1 MSSKIIGADSDFFS
15 NLAVN
20 AALQVKTE
28 KDGKAKCP
36 ISNIHVLK
44 SHGQSILDSQLVDGF
59 ALNCTR
65 AAQGM
70 PTIVKNAKVSIIIS
84 IFIIIL
90 VGIII
95 FVVIILV
102 IICYY
107 LLFNRLHYLIL
118 IYKNIKCKWVYK
130 LL

>member
-28 KDGKAKCP
+28 KDGKSKCP
-36 ISNIHVLK
+36 ISNIHILK
-44 SHGQSILDSQLVDGF
+44 SHGQSILDSTLVDGF

-70 PTIVKNAKVSIIIS
+70 PTIVKNAKVSFLLYRYLC
-84 IFIIIL
+84 IF
-90 VGIII
+90 
-95 FVVIILV
+95 
-102 IICYY
+102 
-107 LLFNRLHYLIL
+107 N
-118 IYKNIKCKWVYK
+118 KNKIDCIT
-130 LL
+130 